1 MTKAD
6 IVEKVADDL
15 RVTKRDAQAMVES
28 VFSIVKETL
37 ESGDDVKM

>member
-15 RVTKRDAQAMVES
+15 RGTKRDAQAMVDLCS
-28 VFSIVKETL
+28 VL
-37 ESGDDVKM
+37 